1 MTSDALPLLSIR
13 GVGKTYAQPVLAE
26 IDLQLFGGEVL
37 ALTGENGAGKSTLS
51 KIVGGLERPG
61 AGSLELLGRPY
72 APASRREA
80 EALGVRMVMQEL
92 NLLPTLSV
100 AENLFLHDLPRR
112 AGWID
117 RRRLRAAAREAM
129 AQVGL
134 EAIDPDTLVGDLGI
148 GHQQMVEIA
157 RNLIGDCRLLILDE
171 PTAMLTARE
180 VDMLFEQVERLRE
193 RGVAIV
199 YISHRLEELARISQR
214 IAVLRDGRLV
224 CVEPIERYDADQLVT
239 LMVGRELGERFDLG
253 PRQIGAPLLRVER
266 LSRRGKVHEVSFEVR
281 AGEIFGISGL
291 IGSGRTELLRLIY
304 GADRADGGQVLL
316 GDPPQR
322 LSLRSPADSVRQ
334 GVALITEDRK
344 GEGLLLDQSIS
355 ANLALG
361 NLPAL
366 ARHGVIDRRRE
377 EALARRQVEAL
388 RVRCADTAQAVGE
401 LSGGNQQK
409 VVIGRWLERDCQVL
423 LFDEPTRGIDVGA
436 KFDIYA
442 LLAELT
448 RRGKGAGGG
457 VQRPAR
463 ADADLR
469 SHRRALGG
477 TYGGHLRARRL
488 DPGRAAGGGL
498 RRLQETRRAAGDVV
512 NTQRKEPEM
521 SDPTSSATAA
531 AAPTLRRGNYFGLG
545 TYLGLAGALLA
556 MIALFSALSSHFLS
570 YGTFLAIANQIPDL
584 VVLAV
589 GMTFI
594 LIVGGIDLSVGSVLA
609 LAASAVSLAT
619 LGWGWGVLPAAMLGM
634 ACATLA
640 GCVTGSITVAWRI
653 PSFIVSLGVLEMARG
668 LAYQM
673 TDSRTAYIG
682 DAYAWLSNPLA
693 FGISP
698 AFVIALLVMFA
709 AQAVLTRTVFGRYL
723 IGIGT
728 NEEAVRLAGVN
739 PKPYK
744 IAVFAL
750 MGLLAGLAALFQ
762 ISRLEAA
769 DPNAGVGLELQVIA
783 AVVIGGTSLMGGRG
797 SVVSTFFGVLI
808 ISVLA
813 AGLAQIGASEP
824 TKRIITG
831 AVIVVAVV
839 LDTYRSHRARRQG

>member
-180 VDMLFEQVERLRE
+180 VDMLFEQVELRE

-448 RRGKGAGGG
+448 RRGKAL
-457 VQRPAR
+457 VVVSS
-463 ADADLR
+463 DLR
-469 SHRRALGG
+469 ELMLICDRIGVLSA
-477 TYGGHLRARRL
+477 
-488 DPGRAAGGGL
+488 GRMVDTFERDAW
-498 RRLQETRRAAGDVV
+498 
-512 NTQRKEPEM
+512 TQ
-521 SDPTSSATAA
+521 D
-531 AAPTLRRGNYFGLG
+531 
-545 TYLGLAGALLA
+545 ALLA
-556 MIALFSALSSHFLS
+556 AAFAGYKKRDAL
-570 YGTFLAIANQIPDL
+570 
-584 VVLAV
+584 
-589 GMTFI
+589 
-594 LIVGGIDLSVGSVLA
+594 
-609 LAASAVSLAT
+609 LAT
-619 LGWGWGVLPAAMLGM
+619 
-634 ACATLA
+634 
-640 GCVTGSITVAWRI
+640 S
-653 PSFIVSLGVLEMARG
+653 
-668 LAYQM
+668 
-673 TDSRTAYIG
+673 
-682 DAYAWLSNPLA
+682 
-693 FGISP
+693 
-698 AFVIALLVMFA
+698 
-709 AQAVLTRTVFGRYL
+709 
-723 IGIGT
+723 
-728 NEEAVRLAGVN
+728 
-739 PKPYK
+739 
-744 IAVFAL
+744 
-750 MGLLAGLAALFQ
+750 
-762 ISRLEAA
+762 
-769 DPNAGVGLELQVIA
+769 
-783 AVVIGGTSLMGGRG
+783 
-797 SVVSTFFGVLI
+797 
-808 ISVLA
+808 
-813 AGLAQIGASEP
+813 
-824 TKRIITG
+824 
-831 AVIVVAVV
+831 
-839 LDTYRSHRARRQG
+839 

>member
-1 MTSDALPLLSIR
+1 
-13 GVGKTYAQPVLAE
+13 
-26 IDLQLFGGEVL
+26 
-37 ALTGENGAGKSTLS
+37 
-51 KIVGGLERPG
+51 
-61 AGSLELLGRPY
+61 
-72 APASRREA
+72 
-80 EALGVRMVMQEL
+80 MQEL

-239 LMVGRELGERFDLG
+239 LMVGRDLGERFDLG
-253 PRQIGAPLLRVER
+253 PRQTGAPLLRVER

-448 RRGKGAGGG
+448 RRGKAL
-457 VQRPAR
+457 VVVSS
-463 ADADLR
+463 DLR
-469 SHRRALGG
+469 ELMLICDRIGVLSA
-477 TYGGHLRARRL
+477 
-488 DPGRAAGGGL
+488 GRM
-498 RRLQETRRAAGDVV
+498 V
-512 NTQRKEPEM
+512 NTFERDAWTQ
-521 SDPTSSATAA
+521 D
-531 AAPTLRRGNYFGLG
+531 
-545 TYLGLAGALLA
+545 ALLA
-556 MIALFSALSSHFLS
+556 AAFAGYKKRDAL
-570 YGTFLAIANQIPDL
+570 
-584 VVLAV
+584 
-589 GMTFI
+589 
-594 LIVGGIDLSVGSVLA
+594 
-609 LAASAVSLAT
+609 LAT
-619 LGWGWGVLPAAMLGM
+619 
-634 ACATLA
+634 
-640 GCVTGSITVAWRI
+640 S
-653 PSFIVSLGVLEMARG
+653 
-668 LAYQM
+668 
-673 TDSRTAYIG
+673 
-682 DAYAWLSNPLA
+682 
-693 FGISP
+693 
-698 AFVIALLVMFA
+698 
-709 AQAVLTRTVFGRYL
+709 
-723 IGIGT
+723 
-728 NEEAVRLAGVN
+728 
-739 PKPYK
+739 
-744 IAVFAL
+744 
-750 MGLLAGLAALFQ
+750 
-762 ISRLEAA
+762 
-769 DPNAGVGLELQVIA
+769 
-783 AVVIGGTSLMGGRG
+783 
-797 SVVSTFFGVLI
+797 
-808 ISVLA
+808 
-813 AGLAQIGASEP
+813 
-824 TKRIITG
+824 
-831 AVIVVAVV
+831 
-839 LDTYRSHRARRQG
+839 

>member
-1 MTSDALPLLSIR
+1 MSSDALPLLSIR

-61 AGSLELLGRPY
+61 AGCLELLGRPY

-253 PRQIGAPLLRVER
+253 PRQTGAPLLRVER

-448 RRGKGAGGG
+448 RRGKAL
-457 VQRPAR
+457 VVVSS
-463 ADADLR
+463 DLR
-469 SHRRALGG
+469 ELMLICDRIGVLSA
-477 TYGGHLRARRL
+477 
-488 DPGRAAGGGL
+488 GRMVDTFERDAW
-498 RRLQETRRAAGDVV
+498 
-512 NTQRKEPEM
+512 TQ
-521 SDPTSSATAA
+521 D
-531 AAPTLRRGNYFGLG
+531 
-545 TYLGLAGALLA
+545 ALLA
-556 MIALFSALSSHFLS
+556 AAFAGYKKRDAL
-570 YGTFLAIANQIPDL
+570 
-584 VVLAV
+584 
-589 GMTFI
+589 
-594 LIVGGIDLSVGSVLA
+594 
-609 LAASAVSLAT
+609 LAT
-619 LGWGWGVLPAAMLGM
+619 
-634 ACATLA
+634 
-640 GCVTGSITVAWRI
+640 S
-653 PSFIVSLGVLEMARG
+653 
-668 LAYQM
+668 
-673 TDSRTAYIG
+673 
-682 DAYAWLSNPLA
+682 
-693 FGISP
+693 
-698 AFVIALLVMFA
+698 
-709 AQAVLTRTVFGRYL
+709 
-723 IGIGT
+723 
-728 NEEAVRLAGVN
+728 
-739 PKPYK
+739 
-744 IAVFAL
+744 
-750 MGLLAGLAALFQ
+750 
-762 ISRLEAA
+762 
-769 DPNAGVGLELQVIA
+769 
-783 AVVIGGTSLMGGRG
+783 
-797 SVVSTFFGVLI
+797 
-808 ISVLA
+808 
-813 AGLAQIGASEP
+813 
-824 TKRIITG
+824 
-831 AVIVVAVV
+831 
-839 LDTYRSHRARRQG
+839 

>member
-1 MTSDALPLLSIR
+1 MSSDALPLLSIR

-72 APASRREA
+72 APGSRREA

-253 PRQIGAPLLRVER
+253 PRQTGAPLLRVER

-291 IGSGRTELLRLIY
+291 IGSGRTELLRLSY

-448 RRGKGAGGG
+448 RRGKAL
-457 VQRPAR
+457 VVVSS
-463 ADADLR
+463 DLR
-469 SHRRALGG
+469 ELMLICDRIGVLSA
-477 TYGGHLRARRL
+477 
-488 DPGRAAGGGL
+488 GRMVDTFERDAW
-498 RRLQETRRAAGDVV
+498 
-512 NTQRKEPEM
+512 TQ
-521 SDPTSSATAA
+521 D
-531 AAPTLRRGNYFGLG
+531 
-545 TYLGLAGALLA
+545 ALLA
-556 MIALFSALSSHFLS
+556 AAFAGYKKRDAL
-570 YGTFLAIANQIPDL
+570 
-584 VVLAV
+584 
-589 GMTFI
+589 
-594 LIVGGIDLSVGSVLA
+594 
-609 LAASAVSLAT
+609 LAT
-619 LGWGWGVLPAAMLGM
+619 
-634 ACATLA
+634 
-640 GCVTGSITVAWRI
+640 S
-653 PSFIVSLGVLEMARG
+653 
-668 LAYQM
+668 
-673 TDSRTAYIG
+673 
-682 DAYAWLSNPLA
+682 
-693 FGISP
+693 
-698 AFVIALLVMFA
+698 
-709 AQAVLTRTVFGRYL
+709 
-723 IGIGT
+723 
-728 NEEAVRLAGVN
+728 
-739 PKPYK
+739 
-744 IAVFAL
+744 
-750 MGLLAGLAALFQ
+750 
-762 ISRLEAA
+762 
-769 DPNAGVGLELQVIA
+769 
-783 AVVIGGTSLMGGRG
+783 
-797 SVVSTFFGVLI
+797 
-808 ISVLA
+808 
-813 AGLAQIGASEP
+813 
-824 TKRIITG
+824 
-831 AVIVVAVV
+831 
-839 LDTYRSHRARRQG
+839 

>member
-1 MTSDALPLLSIR
+1 MSSDALPLLSIR

-61 AGSLELLGRPY
+61 VGSLELRGRPY
-72 APASRREA
+72 APGSRREA

-239 LMVGRELGERFDLG
+239 LMVGRDLGERFDLG
-253 PRQIGAPLLRVER
+253 PRQTGAPLLRVER

-448 RRGKGAGGG
+448 RRGKAL
-457 VQRPAR
+457 VVVSS
-463 ADADLR
+463 DLR
-469 SHRRALGG
+469 ELMLICDRIGVLSA
-477 TYGGHLRARRL
+477 
-488 DPGRAAGGGL
+488 GRMVDTFERDAW
-498 RRLQETRRAAGDVV
+498 
-512 NTQRKEPEM
+512 TQ
-521 SDPTSSATAA
+521 D
-531 AAPTLRRGNYFGLG
+531 
-545 TYLGLAGALLA
+545 ALLA
-556 MIALFSALSSHFLS
+556 AAFAGYKKRDAL
-570 YGTFLAIANQIPDL
+570 
-584 VVLAV
+584 
-589 GMTFI
+589 
-594 LIVGGIDLSVGSVLA
+594 
-609 LAASAVSLAT
+609 LAT
-619 LGWGWGVLPAAMLGM
+619 
-634 ACATLA
+634 
-640 GCVTGSITVAWRI
+640 S
-653 PSFIVSLGVLEMARG
+653 
-668 LAYQM
+668 
-673 TDSRTAYIG
+673 
-682 DAYAWLSNPLA
+682 
-693 FGISP
+693 
-698 AFVIALLVMFA
+698 
-709 AQAVLTRTVFGRYL
+709 
-723 IGIGT
+723 
-728 NEEAVRLAGVN
+728 
-739 PKPYK
+739 
-744 IAVFAL
+744 
-750 MGLLAGLAALFQ
+750 
-762 ISRLEAA
+762 
-769 DPNAGVGLELQVIA
+769 
-783 AVVIGGTSLMGGRG
+783 
-797 SVVSTFFGVLI
+797 
-808 ISVLA
+808 
-813 AGLAQIGASEP
+813 
-824 TKRIITG
+824 
-831 AVIVVAVV
+831 
-839 LDTYRSHRARRQG
+839 

>member
-1 MTSDALPLLSIR
+1 
-13 GVGKTYAQPVLAE
+13 
-26 IDLQLFGGEVL
+26 
-37 ALTGENGAGKSTLS
+37 
-51 KIVGGLERPG
+51 
-61 AGSLELLGRPY
+61 
-72 APASRREA
+72 
-80 EALGVRMVMQEL
+80 
-92 NLLPTLSV
+92 
-100 AENLFLHDLPRR
+100 HDLPRR

-253 PRQIGAPLLRVER
+253 TRQIGAPLLRVER

-448 RRGKGAGGG
+448 RRGKAL
-457 VQRPAR
+457 VVVSS
-463 ADADLR
+463 DLR
-469 SHRRALGG
+469 ELMLICDRIGVLSA
-477 TYGGHLRARRL
+477 
-488 DPGRAAGGGL
+488 GRMVDTFERDAW
-498 RRLQETRRAAGDVV
+498 
-512 NTQRKEPEM
+512 TQ
-521 SDPTSSATAA
+521 D
-531 AAPTLRRGNYFGLG
+531 
-545 TYLGLAGALLA
+545 ALLA
-556 MIALFSALSSHFLS
+556 AAFAGYKKRDAL
-570 YGTFLAIANQIPDL
+570 
-584 VVLAV
+584 
-589 GMTFI
+589 
-594 LIVGGIDLSVGSVLA
+594 
-609 LAASAVSLAT
+609 LAT
-619 LGWGWGVLPAAMLGM
+619 
-634 ACATLA
+634 
-640 GCVTGSITVAWRI
+640 S
-653 PSFIVSLGVLEMARG
+653 
-668 LAYQM
+668 
-673 TDSRTAYIG
+673 
-682 DAYAWLSNPLA
+682 
-693 FGISP
+693 
-698 AFVIALLVMFA
+698 
-709 AQAVLTRTVFGRYL
+709 
-723 IGIGT
+723 
-728 NEEAVRLAGVN
+728 
-739 PKPYK
+739 
-744 IAVFAL
+744 
-750 MGLLAGLAALFQ
+750 
-762 ISRLEAA
+762 
-769 DPNAGVGLELQVIA
+769 
-783 AVVIGGTSLMGGRG
+783 
-797 SVVSTFFGVLI
+797 
-808 ISVLA
+808 
-813 AGLAQIGASEP
+813 
-824 TKRIITG
+824 
-831 AVIVVAVV
+831 
-839 LDTYRSHRARRQG
+839 

>member
-1 MTSDALPLLSIR
+1 MSSDAFPLLSIR

-26 IDLQLFGGEVL
+26 VDLQLFGGEVL

-72 APASRREA
+72 APGSRREA

-239 LMVGRELGERFDLG
+239 LMVGRDLGERFDLG
-253 PRQIGAPLLRVER
+253 PRQTGAPLLRVER

-355 ANLALG
+355 ANRALG

-366 ARHGVIDRRRE
+366 ARHGVSDRRRE

-448 RRGKGAGGG
+448 RRGKAL
-457 VQRPAR
+457 VVVSS
-463 ADADLR
+463 DLR
-469 SHRRALGG
+469 ELMLICDRIGVLSA
-477 TYGGHLRARRL
+477 
-488 DPGRAAGGGL
+488 GRMVDTFERDAW
-498 RRLQETRRAAGDVV
+498 
-512 NTQRKEPEM
+512 TQ
-521 SDPTSSATAA
+521 D
-531 AAPTLRRGNYFGLG
+531 
-545 TYLGLAGALLA
+545 ALLA
-556 MIALFSALSSHFLS
+556 AAFAGYKKRDAL
-570 YGTFLAIANQIPDL
+570 
-584 VVLAV
+584 
-589 GMTFI
+589 
-594 LIVGGIDLSVGSVLA
+594 
-609 LAASAVSLAT
+609 LAT
-619 LGWGWGVLPAAMLGM
+619 
-634 ACATLA
+634 
-640 GCVTGSITVAWRI
+640 S
-653 PSFIVSLGVLEMARG
+653 
-668 LAYQM
+668 
-673 TDSRTAYIG
+673 
-682 DAYAWLSNPLA
+682 
-693 FGISP
+693 
-698 AFVIALLVMFA
+698 
-709 AQAVLTRTVFGRYL
+709 
-723 IGIGT
+723 
-728 NEEAVRLAGVN
+728 
-739 PKPYK
+739 
-744 IAVFAL
+744 
-750 MGLLAGLAALFQ
+750 
-762 ISRLEAA
+762 
-769 DPNAGVGLELQVIA
+769 
-783 AVVIGGTSLMGGRG
+783 
-797 SVVSTFFGVLI
+797 
-808 ISVLA
+808 
-813 AGLAQIGASEP
+813 
-824 TKRIITG
+824 
-831 AVIVVAVV
+831 
-839 LDTYRSHRARRQG
+839 

>member
-1 MTSDALPLLSIR
+1 
-13 GVGKTYAQPVLAE
+13 
-26 IDLQLFGGEVL
+26 
-37 ALTGENGAGKSTLS
+37 
-51 KIVGGLERPG
+51 
-61 AGSLELLGRPY
+61 Y
-72 APASRREA
+72 APGSRREA

-253 PRQIGAPLLRVER
+253 PRQTGAPLLRVER

-448 RRGKGAGGG
+448 RRGKAL
-457 VQRPAR
+457 VVVSS
-463 ADADLR
+463 DLR
-469 SHRRALGG
+469 ELMLICDRIGVLSA
-477 TYGGHLRARRL
+477 
-488 DPGRAAGGGL
+488 GRMVDTFERDAW
-498 RRLQETRRAAGDVV
+498 
-512 NTQRKEPEM
+512 TQ
-521 SDPTSSATAA
+521 D
-531 AAPTLRRGNYFGLG
+531 
-545 TYLGLAGALLA
+545 ALLA
-556 MIALFSALSSHFLS
+556 AAFAGYKKRDAL
-570 YGTFLAIANQIPDL
+570 
-584 VVLAV
+584 
-589 GMTFI
+589 
-594 LIVGGIDLSVGSVLA
+594 
-609 LAASAVSLAT
+609 LAT
-619 LGWGWGVLPAAMLGM
+619 
-634 ACATLA
+634 
-640 GCVTGSITVAWRI
+640 S
-653 PSFIVSLGVLEMARG
+653 
-668 LAYQM
+668 
-673 TDSRTAYIG
+673 
-682 DAYAWLSNPLA
+682 
-693 FGISP
+693 
-698 AFVIALLVMFA
+698 
-709 AQAVLTRTVFGRYL
+709 
-723 IGIGT
+723 
-728 NEEAVRLAGVN
+728 
-739 PKPYK
+739 
-744 IAVFAL
+744 
-750 MGLLAGLAALFQ
+750 
-762 ISRLEAA
+762 
-769 DPNAGVGLELQVIA
+769 
-783 AVVIGGTSLMGGRG
+783 
-797 SVVSTFFGVLI
+797 
-808 ISVLA
+808 
-813 AGLAQIGASEP
+813 
-824 TKRIITG
+824 
-831 AVIVVAVV
+831 
-839 LDTYRSHRARRQG
+839 

>member
-1 MTSDALPLLSIR
+1 MSSDALPLLSIR

-37 ALTGENGAGKSTLS
+37 ALTGENGAG
-51 KIVGGLERPG
+51 
-61 AGSLELLGRPY
+61 SLELLGRPY
-72 APASRREA
+72 APGSRREA

-253 PRQIGAPLLRVER
+253 PRQTGAPLLRVER

-448 RRGKGAGGG
+448 RRGKAL
-457 VQRPAR
+457 VVVSS
-463 ADADLR
+463 DLR
-469 SHRRALGG
+469 ELMLICDRIGVLSA
-477 TYGGHLRARRL
+477 
-488 DPGRAAGGGL
+488 GRMVDTFERDAW
-498 RRLQETRRAAGDVV
+498 
-512 NTQRKEPEM
+512 TQ
-521 SDPTSSATAA
+521 D
-531 AAPTLRRGNYFGLG
+531 
-545 TYLGLAGALLA
+545 ALLA
-556 MIALFSALSSHFLS
+556 AAFAGYKKRDAL
-570 YGTFLAIANQIPDL
+570 
-584 VVLAV
+584 
-589 GMTFI
+589 
-594 LIVGGIDLSVGSVLA
+594 
-609 LAASAVSLAT
+609 LAT
-619 LGWGWGVLPAAMLGM
+619 
-634 ACATLA
+634 
-640 GCVTGSITVAWRI
+640 S
-653 PSFIVSLGVLEMARG
+653 
-668 LAYQM
+668 
-673 TDSRTAYIG
+673 
-682 DAYAWLSNPLA
+682 
-693 FGISP
+693 
-698 AFVIALLVMFA
+698 
-709 AQAVLTRTVFGRYL
+709 
-723 IGIGT
+723 
-728 NEEAVRLAGVN
+728 
-739 PKPYK
+739 
-744 IAVFAL
+744 
-750 MGLLAGLAALFQ
+750 
-762 ISRLEAA
+762 
-769 DPNAGVGLELQVIA
+769 
-783 AVVIGGTSLMGGRG
+783 
-797 SVVSTFFGVLI
+797 
-808 ISVLA
+808 
-813 AGLAQIGASEP
+813 
-824 TKRIITG
+824 
-831 AVIVVAVV
+831 
-839 LDTYRSHRARRQG
+839 

>member
-1 MTSDALPLLSIR
+1 MSSDALPLLSIR

-72 APASRREA
+72 APGSRREA

-199 YISHRLEELARISQR
+199 YISHRLEELVRISQR

-253 PRQIGAPLLRVER
+253 TRQIGAPLLRVER

-448 RRGKGAGGG
+448 RRGKAL
-457 VQRPAR
+457 VVVSS
-463 ADADLR
+463 DLR
-469 SHRRALGG
+469 ELMLICDRIGVLSA
-477 TYGGHLRARRL
+477 
-488 DPGRAAGGGL
+488 GRM
-498 RRLQETRRAAGDVV
+498 V
-512 NTQRKEPEM
+512 NTFERDAWTQ
-521 SDPTSSATAA
+521 D
-531 AAPTLRRGNYFGLG
+531 
-545 TYLGLAGALLA
+545 ALLA
-556 MIALFSALSSHFLS
+556 AAFAGYKKRDAL
-570 YGTFLAIANQIPDL
+570 
-584 VVLAV
+584 
-589 GMTFI
+589 
-594 LIVGGIDLSVGSVLA
+594 
-609 LAASAVSLAT
+609 LAT
-619 LGWGWGVLPAAMLGM
+619 
-634 ACATLA
+634 
-640 GCVTGSITVAWRI
+640 S
-653 PSFIVSLGVLEMARG
+653 
-668 LAYQM
+668 
-673 TDSRTAYIG
+673 
-682 DAYAWLSNPLA
+682 
-693 FGISP
+693 
-698 AFVIALLVMFA
+698 
-709 AQAVLTRTVFGRYL
+709 
-723 IGIGT
+723 
-728 NEEAVRLAGVN
+728 
-739 PKPYK
+739 
-744 IAVFAL
+744 
-750 MGLLAGLAALFQ
+750 
-762 ISRLEAA
+762 
-769 DPNAGVGLELQVIA
+769 
-783 AVVIGGTSLMGGRG
+783 
-797 SVVSTFFGVLI
+797 
-808 ISVLA
+808 
-813 AGLAQIGASEP
+813 
-824 TKRIITG
+824 
-831 AVIVVAVV
+831 
-839 LDTYRSHRARRQG
+839 

>member
-1 MTSDALPLLSIR
+1 MSSDALPLLSIR

-72 APASRREA
+72 APGSRREA

-253 PRQIGAPLLRVER
+253 TRQIGAPLLRVER

-448 RRGKGAGGG
+448 RRGKAL
-457 VQRPAR
+457 VVVSS
-463 ADADLR
+463 DLR
-469 SHRRALGG
+469 ELMLICDRIGVLSA
-477 TYGGHLRARRL
+477 
-488 DPGRAAGGGL
+488 GRM
-498 RRLQETRRAAGDVV
+498 V
-512 NTQRKEPEM
+512 NTFERDAWTQ
-521 SDPTSSATAA
+521 D
-531 AAPTLRRGNYFGLG
+531 
-545 TYLGLAGALLA
+545 ALLA
-556 MIALFSALSSHFLS
+556 AAFAGYKKRDAL
-570 YGTFLAIANQIPDL
+570 
-584 VVLAV
+584 
-589 GMTFI
+589 
-594 LIVGGIDLSVGSVLA
+594 
-609 LAASAVSLAT
+609 LAT
-619 LGWGWGVLPAAMLGM
+619 
-634 ACATLA
+634 
-640 GCVTGSITVAWRI
+640 S
-653 PSFIVSLGVLEMARG
+653 
-668 LAYQM
+668 
-673 TDSRTAYIG
+673 
-682 DAYAWLSNPLA
+682 
-693 FGISP
+693 
-698 AFVIALLVMFA
+698 
-709 AQAVLTRTVFGRYL
+709 
-723 IGIGT
+723 
-728 NEEAVRLAGVN
+728 
-739 PKPYK
+739 
-744 IAVFAL
+744 
-750 MGLLAGLAALFQ
+750 
-762 ISRLEAA
+762 
-769 DPNAGVGLELQVIA
+769 
-783 AVVIGGTSLMGGRG
+783 
-797 SVVSTFFGVLI
+797 
-808 ISVLA
+808 
-813 AGLAQIGASEP
+813 
-824 TKRIITG
+824 
-831 AVIVVAVV
+831 
-839 LDTYRSHRARRQG
+839 

>member
-1 MTSDALPLLSIR
+1 MSSDALPLLSIR

-72 APASRREA
+72 APGSRREA

-253 PRQIGAPLLRVER
+253 PRQTGAPLLRVER

-448 RRGKGAGGG
+448 RRGKAL
-457 VQRPAR
+457 VVVSS
-463 ADADLR
+463 DLR
-469 SHRRALGG
+469 ELMLICDRIGVLSA
-477 TYGGHLRARRL
+477 
-488 DPGRAAGGGL
+488 GRMVDIFERDAW
-498 RRLQETRRAAGDVV
+498 
-512 NTQRKEPEM
+512 TQ
-521 SDPTSSATAA
+521 D
-531 AAPTLRRGNYFGLG
+531 
-545 TYLGLAGALLA
+545 ALLA
-556 MIALFSALSSHFLS
+556 AAFAGYKKRDAL
-570 YGTFLAIANQIPDL
+570 
-584 VVLAV
+584 
-589 GMTFI
+589 
-594 LIVGGIDLSVGSVLA
+594 
-609 LAASAVSLAT
+609 LAT
-619 LGWGWGVLPAAMLGM
+619 
-634 ACATLA
+634 
-640 GCVTGSITVAWRI
+640 S
-653 PSFIVSLGVLEMARG
+653 
-668 LAYQM
+668 
-673 TDSRTAYIG
+673 
-682 DAYAWLSNPLA
+682 
-693 FGISP
+693 
-698 AFVIALLVMFA
+698 
-709 AQAVLTRTVFGRYL
+709 
-723 IGIGT
+723 
-728 NEEAVRLAGVN
+728 
-739 PKPYK
+739 
-744 IAVFAL
+744 
-750 MGLLAGLAALFQ
+750 
-762 ISRLEAA
+762 
-769 DPNAGVGLELQVIA
+769 
-783 AVVIGGTSLMGGRG
+783 
-797 SVVSTFFGVLI
+797 
-808 ISVLA
+808 
-813 AGLAQIGASEP
+813 
-824 TKRIITG
+824 
-831 AVIVVAVV
+831 
-839 LDTYRSHRARRQG
+839 

>member
-1 MTSDALPLLSIR
+1 MSSDALPLLSIR

-72 APASRREA
+72 APGSRREA

-117 RRRLRAAAREAM
+117 RRRLRAAACEAM

-253 PRQIGAPLLRVER
+253 PRQTGAPLLRVER

-448 RRGKGAGGG
+448 RRGKAL
-457 VQRPAR
+457 VVVSS
-463 ADADLR
+463 DLR
-469 SHRRALGG
+469 ELMLICDRIGVLSA
-477 TYGGHLRARRL
+477 
-488 DPGRAAGGGL
+488 GRMVDTFERDAW
-498 RRLQETRRAAGDVV
+498 
-512 NTQRKEPEM
+512 TQ
-521 SDPTSSATAA
+521 D
-531 AAPTLRRGNYFGLG
+531 
-545 TYLGLAGALLA
+545 ALLA
-556 MIALFSALSSHFLS
+556 AAFAGYKKRDAL
-570 YGTFLAIANQIPDL
+570 
-584 VVLAV
+584 
-589 GMTFI
+589 
-594 LIVGGIDLSVGSVLA
+594 
-609 LAASAVSLAT
+609 LAT
-619 LGWGWGVLPAAMLGM
+619 
-634 ACATLA
+634 
-640 GCVTGSITVAWRI
+640 S
-653 PSFIVSLGVLEMARG
+653 
-668 LAYQM
+668 
-673 TDSRTAYIG
+673 
-682 DAYAWLSNPLA
+682 
-693 FGISP
+693 
-698 AFVIALLVMFA
+698 
-709 AQAVLTRTVFGRYL
+709 
-723 IGIGT
+723 
-728 NEEAVRLAGVN
+728 
-739 PKPYK
+739 
-744 IAVFAL
+744 
-750 MGLLAGLAALFQ
+750 
-762 ISRLEAA
+762 
-769 DPNAGVGLELQVIA
+769 
-783 AVVIGGTSLMGGRG
+783 
-797 SVVSTFFGVLI
+797 
-808 ISVLA
+808 
-813 AGLAQIGASEP
+813 
-824 TKRIITG
+824 
-831 AVIVVAVV
+831 
-839 LDTYRSHRARRQG
+839 

>member
-1 MTSDALPLLSIR
+1 MSSDALPLLSIR

-72 APASRREA
+72 APGSRREA

-92 NLLPTLSV
+92 NLLPTRSV

-253 PRQIGAPLLRVER
+253 PRQTGAPLLRVER

-448 RRGKGAGGG
+448 RRGKAL
-457 VQRPAR
+457 VVVSS
-463 ADADLR
+463 DLR
-469 SHRRALGG
+469 ELMLICDRIGVLSA
-477 TYGGHLRARRL
+477 
-488 DPGRAAGGGL
+488 GRMVDTFERDAW
-498 RRLQETRRAAGDVV
+498 
-512 NTQRKEPEM
+512 TQ
-521 SDPTSSATAA
+521 D
-531 AAPTLRRGNYFGLG
+531 
-545 TYLGLAGALLA
+545 ALLA
-556 MIALFSALSSHFLS
+556 AAFAGYKKRDAL
-570 YGTFLAIANQIPDL
+570 
-584 VVLAV
+584 
-589 GMTFI
+589 
-594 LIVGGIDLSVGSVLA
+594 
-609 LAASAVSLAT
+609 LAT
-619 LGWGWGVLPAAMLGM
+619 
-634 ACATLA
+634 
-640 GCVTGSITVAWRI
+640 S
-653 PSFIVSLGVLEMARG
+653 
-668 LAYQM
+668 
-673 TDSRTAYIG
+673 
-682 DAYAWLSNPLA
+682 
-693 FGISP
+693 
-698 AFVIALLVMFA
+698 
-709 AQAVLTRTVFGRYL
+709 
-723 IGIGT
+723 
-728 NEEAVRLAGVN
+728 
-739 PKPYK
+739 
-744 IAVFAL
+744 
-750 MGLLAGLAALFQ
+750 
-762 ISRLEAA
+762 
-769 DPNAGVGLELQVIA
+769 
-783 AVVIGGTSLMGGRG
+783 
-797 SVVSTFFGVLI
+797 
-808 ISVLA
+808 
-813 AGLAQIGASEP
+813 
-824 TKRIITG
+824 
-831 AVIVVAVV
+831 
-839 LDTYRSHRARRQG
+839 

>member
-1 MTSDALPLLSIR
+1 MSSDALPLLSIR

-72 APASRREA
+72 APGSRREA

-100 AENLFLHDLPRR
+100 AENLFLHDLPRC

-253 PRQIGAPLLRVER
+253 PRQTGAPLLRVER

-423 LFDEPTRGIDVGA
+423 LFDEPTWGIDVGA

-448 RRGKGAGGG
+448 RRGKAL
-457 VQRPAR
+457 VVVSS
-463 ADADLR
+463 DLR
-469 SHRRALGG
+469 ELMLICDRIGVLSA
-477 TYGGHLRARRL
+477 
-488 DPGRAAGGGL
+488 GRMVDTFERDAW
-498 RRLQETRRAAGDVV
+498 
-512 NTQRKEPEM
+512 TQ
-521 SDPTSSATAA
+521 D
-531 AAPTLRRGNYFGLG
+531 
-545 TYLGLAGALLA
+545 ALLA
-556 MIALFSALSSHFLS
+556 AAFAGYKKRDAL
-570 YGTFLAIANQIPDL
+570 
-584 VVLAV
+584 
-589 GMTFI
+589 
-594 LIVGGIDLSVGSVLA
+594 
-609 LAASAVSLAT
+609 LAT
-619 LGWGWGVLPAAMLGM
+619 
-634 ACATLA
+634 
-640 GCVTGSITVAWRI
+640 S
-653 PSFIVSLGVLEMARG
+653 
-668 LAYQM
+668 
-673 TDSRTAYIG
+673 
-682 DAYAWLSNPLA
+682 
-693 FGISP
+693 
-698 AFVIALLVMFA
+698 
-709 AQAVLTRTVFGRYL
+709 
-723 IGIGT
+723 
-728 NEEAVRLAGVN
+728 
-739 PKPYK
+739 
-744 IAVFAL
+744 
-750 MGLLAGLAALFQ
+750 
-762 ISRLEAA
+762 
-769 DPNAGVGLELQVIA
+769 
-783 AVVIGGTSLMGGRG
+783 
-797 SVVSTFFGVLI
+797 
-808 ISVLA
+808 
-813 AGLAQIGASEP
+813 
-824 TKRIITG
+824 
-831 AVIVVAVV
+831 
-839 LDTYRSHRARRQG
+839 